1 MKTKYV
7 FHGNQFYKKS
17 IYVCLLRD
25 LGRRKSNREGKTDV
39 LSIRLAQGQMFPYI
53 GVVLNDKFP
62 FYRTKKLKMKSSIQ
76 YQSLAYL
83 QDHPTKVFKKR
94 AVGEFGF
101 ADNPPYLRV
110 TITAYN

>member
-1 MKTKYV
+1 MLFLFVLFFLHDQNIDNEDKICP
-7 FHGNQFYKKS
+7 HGNQFYKKS

-62 FYRTKKLKMKSSIQ
+62 FYRTK
-76 YQSLAYL
+76 
-83 QDHPTKVFKKR
+83 
-94 AVGEFGF
+94 
-101 ADNPPYLRV
+101 N
-110 TITAYN
+110 

>member
-39 LSIRLAQGQMFPYI
+39 LSIRLSQGQMFPYI

-62 FYRTKKLKMKSSIQ
+62 FYRTKKTKNEELDSIPISRLLSGSS
-76 YQSLAYL
+76 Y
-83 QDHPTKVFKKR
+83 
-94 AVGEFGF
+94 
-101 ADNPPYLRV
+101 
-110 TITAYN
+110 